1 MTEES
6 LERAGKWLLLLAL
19 AVQVAAMVSLGLD
32 AKTAALVLFLVGLF
46 VAAVGVVGFFLG
58 KLLRIHNVKLP

>member
-1 MTEES
+1 MSEET

-19 AVQVAAMVSLGLD
+19 ALQVAAMAALGFE
-32 AKTAALVLFLVGLF
+32 AKMAALVLFLIGLF
-46 VAAVGVVGFFLG
+46 FAAVGVVGFFLG